1 MKKFISLVL
10 ILIIAFSLV
19 SCTSEKSK
27 DVDVENPEGKDNIVD
42 DNNGDT
48 SEPSSD
54 INEKKVVLYFANNEY
69 VETGDEE
76 LDHLLPEERL
86 IEYKDMSLEEAI
98 VRELMK
104 GPESSELGNPIPDTA
119 KLLGVEVRD
128 KTAFVNFA
136 EEGLNGGS
144 MQEDFT
150 ISQIVNSLL
159 ELGSVDKVQFL
170 IEGEKA
176 ESLMGHFDTMEPFDS
191 KLE

>member
-1 MKKFISLVL
+1 M
-10 ILIIAFSLV
+10 IIAFSLV